1 VKISDRA
8 IQRQIDALETKI
20 GEIKKIDDEVFVY
33 VTFKDGRRERL
44 LWAEAVYPVLE
55 GEVEEISGNGGEPE
69 NLLKAL
75 MKGEENNE

>member
-1 VKISDRA
+1 MKISDRA
-8 IQRQIDALETKI
+8 IQRQIEALETQV
-20 GEIKKIDDEVFVY
+20 GESKRIEAEVFVH

-44 LWAEAVYPVLE
+44 LWTEAVNPVLE

-75 MKGEENNE
+75 MKGENDDE